1 LRLETRVKEHHQA
14 PVDDRVFLMTDSFET
29 GGSERQFVMLAKAL
43 GKHPFEVRL
52 GCLQRK
58 GPLLKGIGEVAE
70 FPLGGSFFTL
80 QAQKARLALA
90 RYLRKNAIS
99 IAHSFDFYSNLM
111 LIPAA
116 RLARVPVLIGS
127 QRQIGDLLT
136 PRQFRAQL
144 IAFRLCDGVV
154 CNSHA
159 AAQRLLA
166 RGLAARKL
174 IVIPN
179 ALPDEAFLE
188 TSPALERVPGLLR
201 VGMIARMN
209 HPVKNHAGFLRAAAR
224 LVPDFP
230 NVEFVLAGDGPLR
243 DDLVRMADLLGIAGR
258 VRFLGDRQDIPA
270 VFAALDVSVLPS
282 FSESLPN
289 AILESMAA
297 GVPVVATRVGAN
309 SDVIIDGESG
319 LLVPPNDEE
328 KLVEALGRFLK
339 DPLLR
344 SECGRRAREIAKEN
358 FSLDHIRFQ
367 FEQVY
372 QEMLS
377 QGGRRAAMRPRKT
390 KVRDASSRI
399 SVAIVAASPRWIGGQ
414 GVQADLLVRHW
425 ADDAAVDVRFIPID
439 PELPPLLRWVER
451 VPYLRTMVRP
461 FFYFRALWSGTR
473 DVDLV
478 HIFSASYWSFLLAPV
493 PAWLISKM
501 RGRKTL
507 LNYHSGEARD
517 HLRHWRTALPVLRRV
532 DRIVVPS
539 RFLADVFRE
548 FGLET
553 RVVPNTVDLQ
563 QFSYRPRKSLRPTLV
578 CTRGFEPYYSVDLV
592 VHAFVEVKNQFPH
605 ARLWLVGK
613 GILEQAIRGLVRD
626 LDLTGVEFTGPVPH
640 QEIARFYDQADIFIN
655 ASWLDNMPL
664 SILEAF
670 ASGTPVVSTAPEG
683 IRYLIRDGLT
693 GLLCDPGDWHSL
705 AQNVIR
711 LLRDPELASRLA
723 ANAYQESHQYCWEVV
738 RNQWLE
744 VYKSMC
750 SPEARETLESG
761 EEFLSRAIADSGVA
775 EESIASA
782 KPDTIRSAPL

>member
-1 LRLETRVKEHHQA
+1 MRVKEHHQA
-14 PVDDRVFLMTDSFET
+14 QVDARLFLMTDSFET
-29 GGSERQFVMLAKAL
+29 GGSERQFVMLAEAL
-43 GKHPFEVRL
+43 GKEPFEVRL

-58 GPLLKGIGEVAE
+58 GPLLKRVGDVAE
-70 FPLGGSFFTL
+70 FPLAGSFFTI

-90 RYLRKNAIS
+90 RYLRENAIT

-111 LIPAA
+111 LIPTA
-116 RLARVPVLIGS
+116 RLARIPVVIGS

-136 PRQFRAQL
+136 SRQFRAQL

-166 RGLAARKL
+166 CGLPARKL
-174 IVIPN
+174 TVIPN
-179 ALPDEAFLE
+179 ALPDDAFLK

-209 HPVKNHAGFLRAAAR
+209 HPVKNHAAFLRAAAR
-224 LVPDFP
+224 LVPDFSDL
-230 NVEFVLAGDGPLR
+230 EFVLVGDGPLR
-243 DDLVRMADLLGIAGR
+243 DDLVRMAKLLGIADR

-270 VFAALDVSVLPS
+270 VFASLDISVLPS
-282 FSESLPN
+282 LSESLSN
-289 AILESMAA
+289 AVLESMAA

-319 LLVPPNDEE
+319 LLVPPNDQE
-328 KLVEALGRFLK
+328 KLVEALRRFLR

-344 SECGRRAREIAKEN
+344 AECSQRAREIAKEN
-358 FSLDHIRFQ
+358 FSLDRTRVR
-367 FEQVY
+367 FEQFY
-372 QEMLS
+372 WEALAQS
-377 QGGRRAAMRPRKT
+377 ARRPAVRQHKA
-390 KVRDASSRI
+390 KVKDASSQI

-425 ADDAAVDVRFIPID
+425 MDDSAVDVRFIPID
-439 PELPPLLRWVER
+439 PELPRLLGWVER
-451 VPYLRTMVRP
+451 VRYLRTIVRP
-461 FFYFRALWSGTR
+461 FFYLRALWTGTQ
-473 DVDLV
+473 DADLV

-493 PAWLISKM
+493 PAWLVARM
-501 RGRKTL
+501 RGKKTL

-517 HLRHWRTALPVLRRV
+517 HLCHWRTALPVLRRV

-539 RFLADVFRE
+539 NFLADVFRE
-548 FGLET
+548 FGLEA
-553 RVVPNTVDLQ
+553 RVVPNAVDLQ
-563 QFSYRPRKSLRPTLV
+563 QFSYRPRKALRPMLV

-592 VHAFVEVKNQFPH
+592 VRAFAEVKKQFPS

-613 GILEQAIRGLVRD
+613 GILERTIRGLVRD
-626 LDLTGVEFTGPVPH
+626 LELTGVEFTGPVPH
-640 QEIARFYDQADIFIN
+640 QEVARFYDQADIFIN

-683 IRYLIRDGLT
+683 IRHLVQDGLT
-693 GLLCDPGDWHSL
+693 GLLCAPGDWHSL

-711 LLRDPELASRLA
+711 LLRDPELASRLT
-723 ANAYQESHQYCWEVV
+723 ANAYQESYRYRWEAV
-738 RNQWLE
+738 RGRWLD

-750 SPEARETLESG
+750 SREARETLETG
-761 EEFLSRAIADSGVA
+761 HEPPSRVIAEPGATEGSLA
-775 EESIASA
+775 PS
-782 KPDTIRSAPL
+782 KPNTIRSLSL